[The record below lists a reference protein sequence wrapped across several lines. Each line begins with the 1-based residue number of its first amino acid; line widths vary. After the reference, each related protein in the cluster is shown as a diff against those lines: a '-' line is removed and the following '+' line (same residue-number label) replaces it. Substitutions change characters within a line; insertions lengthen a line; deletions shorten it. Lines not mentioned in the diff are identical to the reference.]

1 MQNASDYPTKSLEGL
16 KRGRGEGKGAALAI
30 WMQWRIEALAEA
42 VAVRGP
48 RLTVSVLP
56 E

>member
-1 MQNASDYPTKSLEGL
+1 MQIASDYPTKSLEGL
-16 KRGRGEGKGAALAI
+16 KRGRGEVKCSAGD
-30 WMQWRIEALAEA
+30 MERIE
-42 VAVRGP
+42 VRSTSRGGRSRGP

>member
-16 KRGRGEGKGAALAI
+16 KRGRGEAKVQRSRFGCNGGSKH
-30 WMQWRIEALAEA
+30 LAEA